1 MKKMLKLV
9 KGGKKEDKSGSGTPS
24 GDELD
29 DDLESAIFCYKIDSE
44 TEEKMSR
51 LHRASWNGSLEKVK
65 MLLQKKPMDVNTVD
79 SFDRTPLHL
88 AMAKGY
94 YNIAWVLLN
103 HNASLDY
110 VDCDGYTPFL
120 KAVECG
126 QKECVHLMLER
137 GADVTCTDKNKNSA
151 LHLAAKQGSFTI
163 ISMLL
168 KKGININ
175 AQNAA
180 GESVLHVACAAE
192 NRDLIEFILDN
203 GSLIN
208 IADNQGRTPLMVVAK
223 LGNMSIIDLL
233 LDRGSQ
239 LDACD
244 INGLSVEDYA
254 IKEGHSKVVNQLS
267 MQKMS
272 IMARTRSKE
281 NVLDDLDQNDG
292 AQLQENNDTSNN
304 QNIVDAQIIVLN
316 KEDKT
321 SKSNVEYNLNE
332 KKCVASS
339 STVEND
345 DLKVNTIDVEEVDN
359 KRGNLTLN
367 CKINH
372 PDELK
377 TNKLNTENNHKEEDN
392 LTLNSTLKNEN
403 EISNSS
409 IVETDKEVIEKNK
422 LTIENKNTSIVN
434 VLPIKDEESV
444 SQCTMPP
451 PLDPPRSWD
460 FIQTSIIHTT
470 DINEQTEN
478 ETQESIEQIPDPIV
492 CAVNTDD
499 SELEWGSD
507 ESLPTDPNQSSST
520 VNDKKEENKK
530 MNTFYNFITTK
541 LMNKTKNRVS
551 ASAENIIDEITTKKH
566 VRNKSFTSLRTF
578 KLTVPSD
585 VNKALHQLSPE
596 LNFAHS
602 SFGKSKSFNEHIPTE
617 NVDKNSLEFERSKSL
632 CLELKNNYD
641 ATDNQQRDS
650 DSQSDDS
657 LRSKRSLLLSMR
669 MPKVH
674 DDYHLE
680 VKDSETSE
688 DEGPHYWYS
697 PNKKNDKIVQQD
709 TVIKNFCESDESDSE
724 SEKIGLP
731 KSKST
736 LEGISKEHNTSDNS
750 DTENTISFST
760 SHEDI
765 YGTHKRTRYALKR
778 TESLKAYLKRVT
790 IDKDRLQQESSG
802 YKEITELLKYKLGNL
817 KQDISSKNETT
828 RRLEE
833 QLDQLDAKYT
843 EALNTIQTLEL
854 SSTNLDKE
862 NQYLKKINKEL
873 TDKIINNECTNN
885 SAHKSAEITTQL
897 ESGNLINQTDELCT
911 MDSKTII
918 KQLQEQLKL
927 EQDKQ
932 IELDERVKLLSVEVN
947 AHQSCGSTVEL
958 LKELQSKITKDYIPK
973 KEVLKLKTEQERKIS
988 KVKMEAEKKLADK
1001 FCDLDK
1007 LLSQQMDQHGKLE
1020 MQREKIESQLKQE
1033 FENTRQRF
1041 QLEIAKLQ
1049 TTLKTKEMEEQILRE
1064 RCEILSQEIEKTQDN
1079 KWKTLV
1085 DKTYGINDI
1094 QKSSPNMLSMHCKT
1108 PEPSPTFDRQELND
1122 ISRYQYNVQTL
1133 RNELDKVI
1141 TQNTKAAL
1149 EDDPLVDE

>member
-1 MKKMLKLV
+1 
-9 KGGKKEDKSGSGTPS
+9 
-24 GDELD
+24 
-29 DDLESAIFCYKIDSE
+29 
-44 TEEKMSR
+44 
-51 LHRASWNGSLEKVK
+51 
-65 MLLQKKPMDVNTVD
+65 
-79 SFDRTPLHL
+79 
-88 AMAKGY
+88 
-94 YNIAWVLLN
+94 
-103 HNASLDY
+103 
-110 VDCDGYTPFL
+110 
-120 KAVECG
+120 
-126 QKECVHLMLER
+126 
-137 GADVTCTDKNKNSA
+137 
-151 LHLAAKQGSFTI
+151 
-163 ISMLL
+163 
-168 KKGININ
+168 
-175 AQNAA
+175 
-180 GESVLHVACAAE
+180 
-192 NRDLIEFILDN
+192 
-203 GSLIN
+203 
-208 IADNQGRTPLMVVAK
+208 MVVAK
-223 LGNMSIIDLL
+223 LGNMSIVDLL

-244 INGLSVEDYA
+244 INGLSVKDYA
-254 IKEGHSKVVNQLS
+254 AKEGHSKVVNQLS

-272 IMARTRSKE
+272 VMARTRSIE
-281 NVLDDLDQNDG
+281 NVLDDLDQNDS
-292 AQLQENNDTSNN
+292 AQLQKNNDNSKN
-304 QNIVDAQIIVLN
+304 QKNIDAQIIVHK
-316 KEDKT
+316 KEDKIT
-321 SKSNVEYNLNE
+321 KSNVEDNQNE
-332 KKCVASS
+332 KEFVAFNSMVVKDDS
-339 STVEND
+339 LKIKKIDAKEVEN
-345 DLKVNTIDVEEVDN
+345 KKE
-359 KRGNLTLN
+359 NLTLN
-367 CKINH
+367 HKVNH

-377 TNKLNTENNHKEEDN
+377 TNKLDSKHNQGENEIV
-392 LTLNSTLKNEN
+392 TLDNEN
-403 EISNSS
+403 EINNS
-409 IVETDKEVIEKNK
+409 IETDKEIIEKNK
-422 LTIENKNTSIVN
+422 LTIETKNTSIVN

-460 FIQTSIIHTT
+460 FIQTSIIHTA
-470 DINEQTEN
+470 DINEKAEK

-507 ESLPTDPNQSSST
+507 ESLPTDPNQSCPA
-520 VNDKKEENKK
+520 VDNKKEDNKK
-530 MNTFYNFITTK
+530 MNTFYNFVTTK

-551 ASAENIIDEITTKKH
+551 ASADNIIDNTTTKKH
-566 VRNKSFTSLRTF
+566 VRNKSFSSLRTF

-585 VNKALHQLSPE
+585 VNKALYQLSPE
-596 LNFAHS
+596 MNFAHS
-602 SFGKSKSFNEHIPTE
+602 SFSKSKSFNEQIPIE
-617 NVDKNSLEFERSKSL
+617 NVEKNSLEFERSKSL
-632 CLELKNNYD
+632 CLELKHNYD
-641 ATDNQQRDS
+641 ITENQQRDS

-674 DDYHLE
+674 DDYHLDI
-680 VKDSETSE
+680 KDSETSE

-709 TVIKNFCESDESDSE
+709 TVIRNYSESDSE
-724 SEKIGLP
+724 SEEIGIP
-731 KSKST
+731 KSMST
-736 LEGISKEHNTSDNS
+736 PEGISKEHNTSDNS

-802 YKEITELLKYKLGNL
+802 YREITELLKYKLENL

-828 RRLEE
+828 KRLEE
-833 QLDQLDAKYT
+833 QLNQLDTKYT
-843 EALNTIQTLEL
+843 ETLNRIQTLEL

-862 NQYLKKINKEL
+862 NQYLKKINREMM
-873 TDKIINNECTNN
+873 DKINNEHTSN
-885 SAHKSAEITTQL
+885 STQNSEQITPL
-897 ESGNLINQTDELCT
+897 ESGNLIDQTKDMCT
-911 MDSKTII
+911 MNSKTII

-927 EQDKQ
+927 EQDRR
-932 IELDERVKLLSVEVN
+932 IELDERVKLLSEEVN
-947 AHQSCGSTVEL
+947 AHQSCGSTLEL
-958 LKELQSKITKDYIPK
+958 LRELQLKITKDYVPK

-1007 LLSQQMDQHGKLE
+1007 LLSQQIDQQGKLE

-1085 DKTYGINDI
+1085 DKTYGINDL
-1094 QKSSPNMLSMHCKT
+1094 QNSSPDMLSMRCKT
-1108 PEPSPTFDRQELND
+1108 PEPSPTFERQELGN
-1122 ISRYQYNVQTL
+1122 ISMYQYNVQTL

-1141 TQNTKAAL
+1141 TQNKNAAL
-1149 EDDPLVDE
+1149 GDDPLFDE

>member
-24 GDELD
+24 GDELED
-29 DDLESAIFCYKIDSE
+29 DPDSTMFCYKIDSE
-44 TEEKMSR
+44 AEDKMSR
-51 LHRASWNGSLEKVK
+51 LHRASWHGSLEKVK
-65 MLLQKKPMDVNTVD
+65 TLLQKKPMDVNTVD

-120 KAVECG
+120 KA
-126 QKECVHLMLER
+126 
-137 GADVTCTDKNKNSA
+137 
-151 LHLAAKQGSFTI
+151 
-163 ISMLL
+163 
-168 KKGININ
+168 
-175 AQNAA
+175 

-208 IADNQGRTPLMVVAK
+208 IADKQGRTPLMVVAK
-223 LGNMSIIDLL
+223 LGNMSIVDLL

-244 INGLSVEDYA
+244 INGLSVKDYA
-254 IKEGHSKVVNQLS
+254 AKEGHSKVVNQLS

-272 IMARTRSKE
+272 VMARTRSKE
-281 NVLDDLDQNDG
+281 NVLDDLDQNDS
-292 AQLQENNDTSNN
+292 AQVQENNDNSKN
-304 QNIVDAQIIVLN
+304 QKNVDAQIIVLK
-316 KEDKT
+316 KEDKIA
-321 SKSNVEYNLNE
+321 KSNVEDNQNE
-332 KKCVASS
+332 KEYVAINSIVANDIDLKIKKNDAKE
-339 STVEND
+339 VEN
-345 DLKVNTIDVEEVDN
+345 KKE
-359 KRGNLTLN
+359 NLSLN
-367 CKINH
+367 CKVNH

-377 TNKLNTENNHKEEDN
+377 TNKLDNENNPSENKIV
-392 LTLNSTLKNEN
+392 TLNSLDNEN
-403 EISNSS
+403 EIDNSS
-409 IVETDKEVIEKNK
+409 IETDKEVIEKNK
-422 LTIENKNTSIVN
+422 LTIETKNTSIVN

-470 DINEQTEN
+470 DINEKTEK
-478 ETQESIEQIPDPIV
+478 ETQESIEQIPDPII

-507 ESLPTDPNQSSST
+507 ESLPTDPNQSCP
-520 VNDKKEENKK
+520 VVDDKKEENKK
-530 MNTFYNFITTK
+530 TNTFYNFITTK

-551 ASAENIIDEITTKKH
+551 ASADNIIDDTTTKKH

-585 VNKALHQLSPE
+585 VNKALYQLSPE
-596 LNFAHS
+596 MNFAHS
-602 SFGKSKSFNEHIPTE
+602 SFSKSKSFNEHIPLE
-617 NVDKNSLEFERSKSL
+617 NVEKNSLEFERSKSL
-632 CLELKNNYD
+632 CLELKHNYD
-641 ATDNQQRDS
+641 ITENQQRDS
-650 DSQSDDS
+650 DSPSDDS

-674 DDYHLE
+674 DEHHDDYHLDI
-680 VKDSETSE
+680 KDSETSE

-697 PNKKNDKIVQQD
+697 PNKKNVKIVQQD
-709 TVIKNFCESDESDSE
+709 TVIRNYSESDSE
-724 SEKIGLP
+724 SEEIGLP

-736 LEGISKEHNTSDNS
+736 PEGISKEHNTSDNS
-750 DTENTISFST
+750 DSENTISFST

-802 YKEITELLKYKLGNL
+802 YKEITELLKYKLENL

-828 RRLEE
+828 KRLEE

-843 EALNTIQTLEL
+843 ETLNRIQTLEL

-862 NQYLKKINKEL
+862 NQYLKKINKEMM
-873 TDKIINNECTNN
+873 DKINNEYTSN
-885 SAHKSAEITTQL
+885 SAQNSVEIITQL
-897 ESGNLINQTDELCT
+897 ESGNLIDKTEDMCT

-927 EQDKQ
+927 EQDRR
-932 IELDERVKLLSVEVN
+932 IELDEHVRLLSVEVS
-947 AHQSCGSTVEL
+947 AHQSCNSTVEL
-958 LKELQSKITKDYIPK
+958 LKELQLKITKDYVPK

-1007 LLSQQMDQHGKLE
+1007 LLSQQMDQQGKLE

-1085 DKTYGINDI
+1085 DKTYGINDLL
-1094 QKSSPNMLSMHCKT
+1094 KSSPDMLSIRCKT
-1108 PEPSPTFDRQELND
+1108 PEPSPTFERQELGD

-1141 TQNTKAAL
+1141 TQNKNAAL
-1149 EDDPLVDE
+1149 EDDTLFDE

>member
-24 GDELD
+24 GDELED
-29 DDLESAIFCYKIDSE
+29 DPESAIFCYKIDSE

-65 MLLQKKPMDVNTVD
+65 TLLQKKPMDVNTVD

-120 KAVECG
+120 KA
-126 QKECVHLMLER
+126 
-137 GADVTCTDKNKNSA
+137 
-151 LHLAAKQGSFTI
+151 
-163 ISMLL
+163 
-168 KKGININ
+168 
-175 AQNAA
+175 

-223 LGNMSIIDLL
+223 LGNMSIVDLL

-244 INGLSVEDYA
+244 INGLSVKDYA
-254 IKEGHSKVVNQLS
+254 TKEGHYKVVNQLS

-272 IMARTRSKE
+272 IMARTRSQE
-281 NVLDDLDQNDG
+281 NVLDDLDQNNCPQSQKNHD
-292 AQLQENNDTSNN
+292 NSND
-304 QNIVDAQIIVLN
+304 QNIVDAQIIKLK
-316 KEDKT
+316 KEDKI
-321 SKSNVEYNLNE
+321 SKSNVEDNQSQKE
-332 KKCVASS
+332 FV
-339 STVEND
+339 TVNSIAENN
-345 DLKVNTIDVEEVDN
+345 DLKADKIDVEEVDN
-359 KRGNLTLN
+359 KKENLTLN
-367 CKINH
+367 CEVNH

-377 TNKLNTENNHKEEDN
+377 INNQKEKEN
-392 LTLNSTLKNEN
+392 LISNSTTKNEN
-403 EISNSS
+403 ENNNSS
-409 IVETDKEVIEKNK
+409 SIETDKEVIEKNK
-422 LTIENKNTSIVN
+422 LTVEIKNTSTVN

-470 DINEQTEN
+470 DVNEKAEK
-478 ETQESIEQIPDPIV
+478 ETQENIEQIPDPIV

-507 ESLPTDPNQSSST
+507 ESLPTDPNQLCPI
-520 VNDKKEENKK
+520 VDDKKEENKK

-541 LMNKTKNRVS
+541 LINKTKNRVS
-551 ASAENIIDEITTKKH
+551 ASAENIIDESSTKKH

-585 VNKALHQLSPE
+585 VNKALYQLSPE
-596 LNFAHS
+596 MNFAHS
-602 SFGKSKSFNEHIPTE
+602 SFSKSKSFNEHIPTE
-617 NVDKNSLEFERSKSL
+617 NVEKNSLEFERSKSL
-632 CLELKNNYD
+632 CLDLKHNYKV
-641 ATDNQQRDS
+641 TENQQRDS

-669 MPKVH
+669 MPKVHDEHH

-709 TVIKNFCESDESDSE
+709 TVIRNYSESDSE
-724 SEKIGLP
+724 SEEIGLP
-731 KSKST
+731 KSKSN

-802 YKEITELLKYKLGNL
+802 YKEITELLKYELGNL
-817 KQDISSKNETT
+817 KQDISTKNETT
-828 RRLEE
+828 KRLEE

-854 SSTNLDKE
+854 SSKNLDKE

-873 TDKIINNECTNN
+873 MDKINNECTYN
-885 SAHKSAEITTQL
+885 SAHKSVEIITQL
-897 ESGNLINQTDELCT
+897 ESDNLIDYTDDVST
-911 MDSKTII
+911 KDSKTII

-927 EQDKQ
+927 EQDKR
-932 IELDERVKLLSVEVN
+932 IELDERVKLLSIEVN
-947 AHQSCGSTVEL
+947 EHQSCSSNVEL
-958 LKELQSKITKDYIPK
+958 LKELQSKISKDYIPK

-1007 LLSQQMDQHGKLE
+1007 LLSQQMNQHGKLE
-1020 MQREKIESQLKQE
+1020 MQREKIENQLKQE

-1064 RCEILSQEIEKTQDN
+1064 RCEILSQEIEKTQDI

-1085 DKTYGINDI
+1085 DKTYKINDI
-1094 QKSSPNMLSMHCKT
+1094 HKSSLNKLSMLCKT
-1108 PEPSPTFDRQELND
+1108 PEPSPTFEKQE
-1122 ISRYQYNVQTL
+1122 SRDVPWYQYNDQTL
-1133 RNELDKVI
+1133 RNELDTVI
-1141 TQNTKAAL
+1141 TQNINAAL
-1149 EDDPLVDE
+1149 KDDAQVDEYK

>member
-24 GDELD
+24 GDELED
-29 DDLESAIFCYKIDSE
+29 DPESAIFCYKIDSE

-51 LHRASWNGSLEKVK
+51 LHRASWHGSLEKVK
-65 MLLQKKPMDVNTVD
+65 TLLQKKPMDVNIVD

-137 GADVTCTDKNKNSA
+137 GADVTCTDKNKNTA

-223 LGNMSIIDLL
+223 LGNMSIVDLL

-244 INGLSVEDYA
+244 INGLSVKDYA

-292 AQLQENNDTSNN
+292 AQLQENNDNSNN
-304 QNIVDAQIIVLN
+304 QKIVDAQIIVLKN
-316 KEDKT
+316 DKI
-321 SKSNVEYNLNE
+321 SKSNVEDNQNE
-332 KKCVASS
+332 KELIAFS
-339 STVEND
+339 STAEND
-345 DLKVNTIDVEEVDN
+345 DLKVNKIDVEEVDN
-359 KRGNLTLN
+359 KKENLTLN
-367 CKINH
+367 CEVNH

-377 TNKLNTENNHKEEDN
+377 TNKLNNENNQKEKEN
-392 LTLNSTLKNEN
+392 VTLNSTLKNEN
-403 EISNSS
+403 EINNSS
-409 IVETDKEVIEKNK
+409 IETDKEVIEKNK
-422 LTIENKNTSIVN
+422 LTVEMKNTSTVN

-470 DINEQTEN
+470 DINEKVEK

-507 ESLPTDPNQSSST
+507 ESLPTDPNQLCPT
-520 VNDKKEENKK
+520 VDDKKEENKK

-551 ASAENIIDEITTKKH
+551 ASAENIIDDTTTKKH

-585 VNKALHQLSPE
+585 VNKALYQLSPE
-596 LNFAHS
+596 MNFAHS
-602 SFGKSKSFNEHIPTE
+602 SFNKSKSFNEHIPTE

-632 CLELKNNYD
+632 CLELKHNYD
-641 ATDNQQRDS
+641 ITENQQRDS

-669 MPKVH
+669 MPKVHDEHH

-709 TVIKNFCESDESDSE
+709 TVIKNYSESDSE
-724 SEKIGLP
+724 SEEIGLP

-802 YKEITELLKYKLGNL
+802 YREITELLKYKLGNL

-828 RRLEE
+828 KRLKE

-843 EALNTIQTLEL
+843 EALNRIQTLEL

-862 NQYLKKINKEL
+862 NQFLKKINKEL
-873 TDKIINNECTNN
+873 TDKFNNDCNN
-885 SAHKSAEITTQL
+885 SAHKSVEIITQL
-897 ESGNLINQTDELCT
+897 ESGNFVDQTEDDMCT

-927 EQDKQ
+927 EQDRR
-932 IELDERVKLLSVEVN
+932 IELDERVKLLSVKVN
-947 AHQSCGSTVEL
+947 EHQSCSSTVEL
-958 LKELQSKITKDYIPK
+958 LKELQCKITKDYIPK

-1007 LLSQQMDQHGKLE
+1007 LLSQQMDQQGKLE

-1085 DKTYGINDI
+1085 DKTYGINDM
-1094 QKSSPNMLSMHCKT
+1094 QKSSPIMLSMHCKT
-1108 PEPSPTFDRQELND
+1108 PEPSPTFERQELRD

-1141 TQNTKAAL
+1141 TQNINAAL
-1149 EDDPLVDE
+1149 EDDTLVDE

>member
-24 GDELD
+24 GDELED
-29 DDLESAIFCYKIDSE
+29 DPDSTMFCYKIDSE
-44 TEEKMSR
+44 AEDKMSR
-51 LHRASWNGSLEKVK
+51 LHRASWHGSLEKVK
-65 MLLQKKPMDVNTVD
+65 TLLQKKPMDVNTVD

-137 GADVTCTDKNKNSA
+137 GADVTRTDTNKNSA

-208 IADNQGRTPLMVVAK
+208 IADKQGRTPLMVVAK
-223 LGNMSIIDLL
+223 LGNMSIVDLL

-244 INGLSVEDYA
+244 INGLSVKDYA
-254 IKEGHSKVVNQLS
+254 AKEGHSKVVNQLS

-272 IMARTRSKE
+272 VMARTRSKE
-281 NVLDDLDQNDG
+281 NVLDDLDQNDS
-292 AQLQENNDTSNN
+292 AQVQENNDNSKN
-304 QNIVDAQIIVLN
+304 QKNVDAQIIVLK
-316 KEDKT
+316 KEDKIA
-321 SKSNVEYNLNE
+321 KSNVEDNQNE
-332 KKCVASS
+332 KEYVAINSIVANDIDLKIKKNDAKE
-339 STVEND
+339 VEN
-345 DLKVNTIDVEEVDN
+345 KKE
-359 KRGNLTLN
+359 NLSLN
-367 CKINH
+367 CKVNH

-377 TNKLNTENNHKEEDN
+377 TNKLDNENNPSENKIV
-392 LTLNSTLKNEN
+392 TLNSLDNEN
-403 EISNSS
+403 EIDNSS
-409 IVETDKEVIEKNK
+409 IETDKEVIEKNK
-422 LTIENKNTSIVN
+422 LTIETKNTSIVN

-470 DINEQTEN
+470 DINEKTEK
-478 ETQESIEQIPDPIV
+478 ETQESIEQIPDPII

-507 ESLPTDPNQSSST
+507 ESLPTDPNQSCP
-520 VNDKKEENKK
+520 VVDDKKEENKK
-530 MNTFYNFITTK
+530 TNTFYNFITTK

-551 ASAENIIDEITTKKH
+551 ASADNIIDDTTTKKH

-585 VNKALHQLSPE
+585 VNKALYQLSPE
-596 LNFAHS
+596 MNFAHS
-602 SFGKSKSFNEHIPTE
+602 SFSKSKSFNEHIPLE
-617 NVDKNSLEFERSKSL
+617 NVEKNSLEFERSKSL
-632 CLELKNNYD
+632 CLELKHNYD
-641 ATDNQQRDS
+641 ITENQQRDS
-650 DSQSDDS
+650 DSPSDDS

-674 DDYHLE
+674 DEHHDDYHLDI
-680 VKDSETSE
+680 KDSETSE

-697 PNKKNDKIVQQD
+697 PNKKNVKIVQQD
-709 TVIKNFCESDESDSE
+709 TVIRNYSESDSE
-724 SEKIGLP
+724 SEEIGLP

-736 LEGISKEHNTSDNS
+736 PEGISKEHNTSDNS
-750 DTENTISFST
+750 DSENTISFST

-802 YKEITELLKYKLGNL
+802 YKEITELLKYKLENL

-828 RRLEE
+828 KRLEE

-843 EALNTIQTLEL
+843 ETLNRIQTLEL

-862 NQYLKKINKEL
+862 NQYLKKINKEMM
-873 TDKIINNECTNN
+873 DKINNEYTSN
-885 SAHKSAEITTQL
+885 SAQNSVEIITQL
-897 ESGNLINQTDELCT
+897 ESGNLIDKTEDMCT

-927 EQDKQ
+927 EQDRR
-932 IELDERVKLLSVEVN
+932 IELDEHVRLLSVEVS
-947 AHQSCGSTVEL
+947 AHQSCNSTVEL
-958 LKELQSKITKDYIPK
+958 LKELQLKITKDYVPK

-1007 LLSQQMDQHGKLE
+1007 LLSQQMDQQGKLE

-1085 DKTYGINDI
+1085 DKTYGINDLL
-1094 QKSSPNMLSMHCKT
+1094 KSSPDMLSIRCKT
-1108 PEPSPTFDRQELND
+1108 PEPSPTFERQELGD

-1141 TQNTKAAL
+1141 TQNKNAAL
-1149 EDDPLVDE
+1149 EDDTLFDE

>member
-1 MKKMLKLV
+1 
-9 KGGKKEDKSGSGTPS
+9 
-24 GDELD
+24 
-29 DDLESAIFCYKIDSE
+29 
-44 TEEKMSR
+44 
-51 LHRASWNGSLEKVK
+51 
-65 MLLQKKPMDVNTVD
+65 
-79 SFDRTPLHL
+79 
-88 AMAKGY
+88 MAE
-94 YNIAWVLLN
+94 
-103 HNASLDY
+103 H
-110 VDCDGYTPFL
+110 
-120 KAVECG
+120 
-126 QKECVHLMLER
+126 H
-137 GADVTCTDKNKNSA
+137 CTWQWPK
-151 LHLAAKQGSFTI
+151 
-163 ISMLL
+163 
-168 KKGININ
+168 
-175 AQNAA
+175 A

-208 IADNQGRTPLMVVAK
+208 IADKQGRTPLMVVAK
-223 LGNMSIIDLL
+223 LGNMSIVDLL

-244 INGLSVEDYA
+244 INGLSVKDYA
-254 IKEGHSKVVNQLS
+254 TKEGHSKVVNQLS

-292 AQLQENNDTSNN
+292 TQLQENNDNSNN
-304 QNIVDAQIIVLN
+304 QKIVDAQIIELK
-316 KEDKT
+316 KENIIA
-321 SKSNVEYNLNE
+321 KSNVEDNQNE
-332 KKCVASS
+332 KIVAFN
-339 STVEND
+339 STVAND
-345 DLKVNTIDVEEVDN
+345 NNLKIKKMYVEEVEN
-359 KRGNLTLN
+359 TKENLTLN
-367 CKINH
+367 CKVNL
-372 PDELK
+372 PDELN
-377 TNKLNTENNHKEEDN
+377 TNKLNNENNQSEKKN
-392 LTLNSTLKNEN
+392 IPLNSQENEN
-403 EISNSS
+403 KINISS
-409 IVETDKEVIEKNK
+409 IETDKEVIEKNK
-422 LTIENKNTSIVN
+422 LIVETQNTSIVN

-451 PLDPPRSWD
+451 PLDPPKSWE

-470 DINEQTEN
+470 DINEKAEK

-492 CAVNTDD
+492 CTVNTDD

-507 ESLPTDPNQSSST
+507 ESLPTDPNQSCPA
-520 VNDKKEENKK
+520 VDDKKEENKK

-551 ASAENIIDEITTKKH
+551 ASADNIIDETTTKKH

-585 VNKALHQLSPE
+585 VNKALYQLSPE
-596 LNFAHS
+596 MNFAHS
-602 SFGKSKSFNEHIPTE
+602 LFSKSKSFNEHIPNE
-617 NVDKNSLEFERSKSL
+617 NIDKNSLEFERSKSL
-632 CLELKNNYD
+632 CLELKHNYD
-641 ATDNQQRDS
+641 ITENQQRDS

-669 MPKVH
+669 MPKVHDEHH

-709 TVIKNFCESDESDSE
+709 TVIRNYSESDSE
-724 SEKIGLP
+724 SEEIGVP

-736 LEGISKEHNTSDNS
+736 PEGISKEHNTSDNS
-750 DTENTISFST
+750 DSENTISFST

-802 YKEITELLKYKLGNL
+802 YKEITELLKYKLENL

-828 RRLEE
+828 KRLEE
-833 QLDQLDAKYT
+833 QFNQLDAKYT
-843 EALNTIQTLEL
+843 ETLNRIQSLEL

-873 TDKIINNECTNN
+873 MDKINNECTSNN
-885 SAHKSAEITTQL
+885 AQQSVEQL
-897 ESGNLINQTDELCT
+897 ESGNLIDQTDDMCT
-911 MDSKTII
+911 IDSKTII

-927 EQDKQ
+927 EQDRR
-932 IELDERVKLLSVEVN
+932 IELDERVRLLSVEVS
-947 AHQSCGSTVEL
+947 AHQSCSSTKEL
-958 LKELQSKITKDYIPK
+958 LGELQFKITKDYVPK
-973 KEVLKLKTEQERKIS
+973 KELLKLKTEQERKIS

-1007 LLSQQMDQHGKLE
+1007 LLSQQMDQQGKLE
-1020 MQREKIESQLKQE
+1020 IQREKIESQLKQE

-1085 DKTYGINDI
+1085 DKTYGINDL
-1094 QKSSPNMLSMHCKT
+1094 QKSTPDMLSMHYKT
-1108 PEPSPTFDRQELND
+1108 PEPSPTFEKQELKD

-1141 TQNTKAAL
+1141 TQNKNAAL
-1149 EDDPLVDE
+1149 EDDTLIDE

>member
-24 GDELD
+24 GDELED
-29 DDLESAIFCYKIDSE
+29 DQENAIFCYKIDSE

-51 LHRASWNGSLEKVK
+51 LHRASWHGSLEKVK
-65 MLLQKKPMDVNTVD
+65 TLLQKKPMDVNTVD

-137 GADVTCTDKNKNSA
+137 GADVTCTDKNKNTA

-223 LGNMSIIDLL
+223 LGNMSIVDLL

-244 INGLSVEDYA
+244 INGLSVKDYA

-292 AQLQENNDTSNN
+292 AQLQENNDNSNN
-304 QNIVDAQIIVLN
+304 QKIVDAQIIVLKN
-316 KEDKT
+316 DKI
-321 SKSNVEYNLNE
+321 SKSNVEDNQNE
-332 KKCVASS
+332 KEFIAFS
-339 STVEND
+339 STAEND

-359 KRGNLTLN
+359 KKENLILN
-367 CKINH
+367 CEVNH

-377 TNKLNTENNHKEEDN
+377 TIKLNIENNQKEKEN
-392 LTLNSTLKNEN
+392 VTLNSTLKNEN
-403 EISNSS
+403 EINNIS
-409 IVETDKEVIEKNK
+409 IETDKEVIEKNK
-422 LTIENKNTSIVN
+422 LTVEIKNTSTVN
-434 VLPIKDEESV
+434 VLPTKDEESV

-470 DINEQTEN
+470 DINEKAEK
-478 ETQESIEQIPDPIV
+478 ETQENIEQIPDPIV

-507 ESLPTDPNQSSST
+507 ESLPTDPNQLCPT
-520 VNDKKEENKK
+520 VDDKKEENKK

-551 ASAENIIDEITTKKH
+551 ASAENIIDDTTTKKH

-585 VNKALHQLSPE
+585 VNKALYQLSPE
-596 LNFAHS
+596 MNFAHS
-602 SFGKSKSFNEHIPTE
+602 SFSKSKSFNENIPTE

-632 CLELKNNYD
+632 CLELKHNYD
-641 ATDNQQRDS
+641 ITENQQRDS

-669 MPKVH
+669 MPKVHDEHH

-709 TVIKNFCESDESDSE
+709 TVIKNYSESDSE
-724 SEKIGLP
+724 SEEIGLP

-736 LEGISKEHNTSDNS
+736 LGISKEHNTSDNS
-750 DTENTISFST
+750 DTETENTISFST

-802 YKEITELLKYKLGNL
+802 YREITELLKYKLGNL

-828 RRLEE
+828 KRLKE

-843 EALNTIQTLEL
+843 EALNRIQTLEL

-873 TDKIINNECTNN
+873 TDKFNNECNN
-885 SAHKSAEITTQL
+885 SAHKSVEIITQL
-897 ESGNLINQTDELCT
+897 ESGNFIDQTDDMCT

-927 EQDKQ
+927 ERERR
-932 IELDERVKLLSVEVN
+932 IELDERIKLLSVEVN
-947 AHQSCGSTVEL
+947 AHQSCSSTVEL
-958 LKELQSKITKDYIPK
+958 LKELQCKIAKDYIPK

-1007 LLSQQMDQHGKLE
+1007 LLSQQMDQQGKLE

-1085 DKTYGINDI
+1085 DKTYGINDM

-1108 PEPSPTFDRQELND
+1108 PEPSPTFERQELRD
-1122 ISRYQYNVQTL
+1122 ISRYQYNVETL

-1141 TQNTKAAL
+1141 TQNKNAAL
-1149 EDDPLVDE
+1149 EDDTLVDE

>member
-1 MKKMLKLV
+1 
-9 KGGKKEDKSGSGTPS
+9 
-24 GDELD
+24 
-29 DDLESAIFCYKIDSE
+29 
-44 TEEKMSR
+44 
-51 LHRASWNGSLEKVK
+51 
-65 MLLQKKPMDVNTVD
+65 
-79 SFDRTPLHL
+79 
-88 AMAKGY
+88 
-94 YNIAWVLLN
+94 
-103 HNASLDY
+103 
-110 VDCDGYTPFL
+110 
-120 KAVECG
+120 
-126 QKECVHLMLER
+126 
-137 GADVTCTDKNKNSA
+137 
-151 LHLAAKQGSFTI
+151 
-163 ISMLL
+163 
-168 KKGININ
+168 
-175 AQNAA
+175 
-180 GESVLHVACAAE
+180 
-192 NRDLIEFILDN
+192 
-203 GSLIN
+203 
-208 IADNQGRTPLMVVAK
+208 MVVAK
-223 LGNMSIIDLL
+223 LGNMSIVDLL

-244 INGLSVEDYA
+244 INGLSVKDYA
-254 IKEGHSKVVNQLS
+254 AKEGHSKVVNQLS

-272 IMARTRSKE
+272 VMARTRSKE
-281 NVLDDLDQNDG
+281 NVLDNLDQNDG
-292 AQLQENNDTSNN
+292 AELQENNDNSNN
-304 QNIVDAQIIVLN
+304 QKIVDAQIIVLRE
-316 KEDKT
+316 EDKII
-321 SKSNVEYNLNE
+321 KSNVEDNQNDEEY
-332 KKCVASS
+332 VAFN

-345 DLKVNTIDVEEVDN
+345 NNLKIKKLDVEEVEN
-359 KRGNLTLN
+359 KKENLTLN
-367 CKINH
+367 CKVNH

-377 TNKLNTENNHKEEDN
+377 TNKLDTENNQSEEKIV
-392 LTLNSTLKNEN
+392 TLNSPDNEN
-403 EISNSS
+403 EINDSS
-409 IVETDKEVIEKNK
+409 VEREKEVIEKNK
-422 LTIENKNTSIVN
+422 LVFETKNTSIVN
-434 VLPIKDEESV
+434 VLPVKDEESV

-451 PLDPPRSWD
+451 LLDPPRSWD

-470 DINEQTEN
+470 DINEKAEK

-499 SELEWGSD
+499 SEFEWGSD
-507 ESLPTDPNQSSST
+507 ESLPTDPNQSCPA
-520 VNDKKEENKK
+520 VDDKKEENKK

-551 ASAENIIDEITTKKH
+551 ASADNIIDDTTTKKH

-585 VNKALHQLSPE
+585 VNKALYQLSPE
-596 LNFAHS
+596 MNFAHS
-602 SFGKSKSFNEHIPTE
+602 SFSKSKSFNEQIPIE
-617 NVDKNSLEFERSKSL
+617 NVEKNSLEFERSKSL
-632 CLELKNNYD
+632 CLELKHTYD
-641 ATDNQQRDS
+641 ITENQQRDS

-674 DDYHLE
+674 DEHHDDYHLDI
-680 VKDSETSE
+680 KDSETSE

-709 TVIKNFCESDESDSE
+709 TVIRNYSESDSE
-724 SEKIGLP
+724 SDEIGLP

-736 LEGISKEHNTSDNS
+736 PEGISKEHNTSDNS

-802 YKEITELLKYKLGNL
+802 YREITELLKYKLENL
-817 KQDISSKNETT
+817 KQDISSKNEATK
-828 RRLEE
+828 RLEE

-843 EALNTIQTLEL
+843 ETLNRIQTLEL

-862 NQYLKKINKEL
+862 NQYLKKINKEMM
-873 TDKIINNECTNN
+873 DKINNECTSNN
-885 SAHKSAEITTQL
+885 IQNSVEILTQL
-897 ESGNLINQTDELCT
+897 ESGNRIDQTDDVSK

-918 KQLQEQLKL
+918 RQLQEQLKL
-927 EQDKQ
+927 EQDRR

-947 AHQSCGSTVEL
+947 AHQSCSSTVEL
-958 LKELQSKITKDYIPK
+958 LRELQLKINKDYVPK

-1007 LLSQQMDQHGKLE
+1007 LLSQQMDQQGKLE

-1064 RCEILSQEIEKTQDN
+1064 RCEILSQEIERTQDS

-1085 DKTYGINDI
+1085 DKTYGINDL
-1094 QKSSPNMLSMHCKT
+1094 QKSSPDMLSMHCKT
-1108 PEPSPTFDRQELND
+1108 PEPSPTFERQELKD

-1141 TQNTKAAL
+1141 TQNKDAAL
-1149 EDDPLVDE
+1149 EDDKLFDE